1 MKTLLKYTFLTA
13 AIAAFAGMANATPML
28 VIYSGSWLV
37 IADGCA
43 LDSNLQSGVID
54 YTGSL
59 GNWTINMG
67 TAVVGGSQTSPELSL
82 TFSATSNSD
91 SNGPL
96 LLFFSNDNLGPTQ
109 NGTISTSIS
118 GKISGAGTVS
128 YFNNLT
134 PSGTTASLLLTA
146 GGPLVGDQNGD
157 YSSSVSGVPFSSEGF
172 YSLTEAI
179 KITNL
184 GVGQTASGVY
194 SMIDP
199 PVPVPDSGT
208 TLMLLGAGLMGLSV
222 VSRSRRRSRC
232 SAISLAV

>member
-1 MKTLLKYTFLTA
+1 MKTSLKYLFLAA

-28 VIYSGSWLV
+28 VIYSGSWLG
-37 IADGCA
+37 IADGSA
-43 LDSNLQSGVID
+43 LDSNLQSGTID

-59 GNWTINMG
+59 GNWTINVDTG
-67 TAVVGGSQTSPELSL
+67 VVGGSQTSPELSL

-96 LLFFSNDNLGPTQ
+96 LLFFSNDNLGPAQ

-134 PSGTTASLLLTA
+134 PSGTTASLLLTSA
-146 GGPLVGDQNGD
+146 GPLIGDQNGD

-184 GVGQTASGVY
+184 GVGQTASGVFQL
-194 SMIDP
+194 IDP
-199 PVPVPDSGT
+199 PEGIPVPDSGT
-208 TLMLLGAGLMGLSV
+208 TLLLLGAALTGLGLF
-222 VSRSRRRSRC
+222 SRSRKFLS
-232 SAISLAV
+232 